1 MRGKRGAVPLALAVV
16 ATGLAAAPASA
27 VVSTIYVQNGFG
39 SSCSDTGTGSSAA
52 PFCTIS
58 KAASVVQPGQTVM
71 VGYGDYP
78 ETVTITAKGT
88 AAAPIRF
95 VGQSTLDNNL
105 ATWVGSD
112 GATNSGN
119 HAFVL
124 NGAQYVALSGFAVSG
139 NQGALVLQNA
149 KNVTLDKLQFV
160 NERGENPD
168 IQVSGSSSSVTI
180 SNDWLDYGIELDAG
194 TSGTTIV
201 NDTIPN
207 GWYTGSGTSPTILA
221 TGATGT
227 TIESDTI
234 STPCTQGID
243 LEGASTGALIVN
255 NVVTTASTDGTPC
268 GSTGA
273 TPITVAA
280 AAVSGTA
287 ADYNLVHDDSGPLY
301 SWNGTDYPTV
311 SAFSSATGQGTHD
324 LAADPKLV
332 APPDSYLFSTSSF
345 YPSEGSPE
353 VDSGDA
359 AHVPATDI
367 LGLARVDDPLVTNAG
382 SGTGYADRGAFEYQ
396 DPIAMIPMTVK
407 HVAGGSPLDISISS
421 GVKAAWSNQITYTYD
436 FRDGAPQTVT
446 SGLTTSMTHDYAQA
460 GYEGVSVTANDGY
473 ASVAQNDQNQY
484 SNFILGA
491 DYTPMSPSR
500 MLDTRKGIG
509 APAVAVAPNADV
521 TLTVGGVNGIPM
533 KGLSAVAMNVTVTQ
547 PTANGYLTVYPHGD
561 FLPQASSLNFTAGQS
576 VPNLVTTL
584 VRDGKVNFHNGS
596 GGTVQVI
603 ADVEGYYA
611 DSGYGFKP
619 VAPVRVLDTRKPVG
633 VPTKAPVPANGH
645 IALDLSSSVPAG
657 TKAVTMNVTVTNPRA
672 GGYLTV
678 YPDGSTAPV
687 ASNLNFSA
695 GQTVP
700 NLVTV
705 PVNNGKVDFQNSSSG
720 TVDVVADLAGYYGDG
735 TTGATAGLAANDPD
749 RIWDTRVYGQT
760 PGPVAANGTLHLN
773 AGDFLF
779 SPPAPVALVL
789 NVTATGP
796 TAAGYLTVYPDG
808 SSRPT
813 ASNLNFSAG
822 QTVPNLVSVGLGA
835 DGVDLFNGSSG
846 KTNIIVDMDGMFV
859 QPL

>member
-16 ATGLAAAPASA
+16 ATGFAAAPASA

-39 SSCSDTGTGSSAA
+39 QNCSDSGSGSSAV

-95 VGQSTLDNNL
+95 VGQSNLINNF

-119 HAFVL
+119 YAFVL
-124 NGAQYVALSGFAVSG
+124 DGAQYVTVTGFAASG
-139 NQGALVLQNA
+139 NQSTVVAQDA
-149 KNVTLDKLQFV
+149 KNVALDKLQFV
-160 NERGENPD
+160 NDSGSNPD
-168 IQVSGSSSSVTI
+168 IQVSGSSSGVTI
-180 SNDWLDYGIELDAG
+180 SSSWLEHGIELDAG
-194 TSGTTIV
+194 TSGATIV
-201 NDTIPN
+201 NDAIPT
-207 GWYTGSGTSPTILA
+207 GWYNGSGSAPSILA

-234 STPCTQGID
+234 STFCTQGID

-255 NVVTTASTDGTPC
+255 NVITTASESGTPC
-268 GSTGA
+268 GTTGV

-280 AAVSGTA
+280 AAASGTT
-287 ADYNLVHDDSGPLY
+287 ADYNLVYADSGPLY
-301 SWNGTDYPTV
+301 SWNGAQYPTV
-311 SAFSSATGQGTHD
+311 AAFSSATGQGAHD
-324 LAADPKLV
+324 LSADPKLV
-332 APPDSYLFSTSSF
+332 APPNSFVFSSSNY

-359 AHVPATDI
+359 AHAPATDI
-367 LGLARVDDPLVTNAG
+367 LGLARVDDPLVTNSG
-382 SGTGYADRGAFEYQ
+382 SGNGYADRGAFEYQ

-407 HVAGGSPLDISISS
+407 HTAGGSPLDVTVSS
-421 GVKAAWSNQITYTYD
+421 GVKSAWSNQITYTYD
-436 FRDGAPQTVT
+436 FREGAPQTVT
-446 SGLTTSMTHDYAQA
+446 TGLTTSLTHDYAQA
-460 GYEGVSVTANDGY
+460 GYETVSVTANDGY
-473 ASVAQNDQNQY
+473 ASVAQADPNQG

-491 DYTPMSPSR
+491 DFTPMSPSR

-521 TLTVGGVNGIPM
+521 TLTVGGVNGIPTQ
-533 KGLSAVAMNVTVTQ
+533 GLSAVVMNVTVTQ

-561 FLPQASSLNFTAGQS
+561 FLPRASNLNFKAGQS

-611 DSGYGFKP
+611 DSGYGFKS
-619 VAPVRVLDTRKPVG
+619 VAPVRVLDTRKPIG
-633 VPTKAPVPANGH
+633 VATKAPVPANGH
-645 IALDLSSSVPAG
+645 IALDLSSSMPAG
-657 TKAVTMNVTVTNPRA
+657 AKAVTLNVTVTNPKA
-672 GGYLTV
+672 SGYLTA
-678 YPDGSTAPV
+678 YPDGSAAPV
-687 ASNLNFSA
+687 ASNLNFTA

-720 TVDVVADLAGYYGDG
+720 TVDVIADLAGYYGDSA
-735 TTGATAGLAANDPD
+735 TGATAGLAPNDPN
-749 RIWDTRVYGQT
+749 RIWDTRVNGPT
-760 PGPVAANGTLHLN
+760 PGPVAANGTLHLS
-773 AGDFLF
+773 ASDFGF
-779 SPPAPVALVL
+779 PTPAPAALIL
-789 NVTATGP
+789 NVTVTGP

-822 QTVPNLVSVGLGA
+822 QTVPNLVSVGYGA
-835 DGVDLFNGSSG
+835 DGVDFFNGSSG
-846 KTNIIVDMDGMFV
+846 KTDIIVDMDGMFV
-859 QPL
+859 LPL